1 MSYPP
6 LSGLPIN
13 SDTLSELQKNL
24 SGLNP
29 LQTAWLSGYLWARSQ
44 QMDAPVAV
52 SAGAAAAPGAPEQAS
67 PVLILSASQTGN
79 ARRVAQSLQD
89 KLKAAGV
96 ASVLKNAG
104 EYKSRQL
111 ASERLVLIV
120 ASTQGDGEPPEEAL
134 TLHKALFG
142 KKPPEVKSL
151 QFAVLGLGDSSYP
164 DFCQAGKDFDSRL
177 EQLGAQR
184 LFERVDC
191 DLDYQATADQWVE
204 KAVAWLVEHE
214 SRNTAATSTAGS
226 VSALVNEPQTHAQIY
241 TREKPFTA
249 TILTN
254 QKITSRDSL
263 KDVRHLEF
271 DLGDSGIRY
280 QPGDALGV
288 WFRNDP
294 ALADSILSSTGVDG
308 AANVTLA
315 DGKTQVGIRYALIH
329 HLEITQNTP
338 AFVKGYAHITQDPGL
353 LELIADTKALQDY
366 IADTPIDVV
375 LRRVPQA
382 LTAQQLSDLLRP
394 LTPRLYSIASAQEE
408 VGDEVHITVALVEY
422 EQDTVQYLGGASGY
436 LNRRLEAGD
445 EVDIFIE
452 PSAHFRLPQDAQTPI
467 IMIGAG
473 TGIAPFRAF
482 MQKRDAED
490 QEGPNWLI
498 FGNQSFKDDFLYQL
512 EWQQLAKSERLS
524 HYSFAWSRDQQEK
537 IYVQHKLKQEGRQ
550 LWQWL
555 QKGAHLYVCG
565 DASRMAKDVE
575 AALLEVIASEG
586 GLSVDDADAYLDEL
600 RESHRYQRDVY

>member
-44 QMDAPVAV
+44 QMDTP
-52 SAGAAAAPGAPEQAS
+52 AAAGTPAAATAAADPAS

-79 ARRVAQSLQD
+79 ARRVAQSLQE
-89 KLKAAGV
+89 KLRSAGV
-96 ASVLKNAG
+96 ASVVKNAG
-104 EYKSRQL
+104 DYKSRQL

-134 TLHKALFG
+134 TLHKALFS

-164 DFCQAGKDFDSRL
+164 DFCQAGKDFDTRL
-177 EQLGAQR
+177 AELGAQR

-191 DLDYQATADQWVE
+191 DLDYQATADAWVE
-204 KAVAWLVEHE
+204 QMVAWLVEHE
-214 SRNTAATSTAGS
+214 SRSTATDAPSS
-226 VSALVNEPQTHAQIY
+226 VSALVNEPQVHAQIY

-249 TILTN
+249 SILTN
-254 QKITSRDSL
+254 QKITSRQSS

-271 DLGDSGIRY
+271 DLADSGIRY
-280 QPGDALGV
+280 QPGDALGI

-294 ALADSILSSTGVDG
+294 ALVDSILSSVGLDG
-308 AANVTLA
+308 SEAVTISE
-315 DGKTQVGIRYALIH
+315 GKALGIRDALIH

-338 AFVKGYAHITQDPGL
+338 AFVKGYAQMTQDPGL
-353 LELIADTKALQDY
+353 LELIADNKALQGY
-366 IADTPIDVV
+366 IAVTPIDVV
-375 LRRVPQA
+375 LRRVPHA
-382 LTAQQLSDLLRP
+382 LTAEQLQGLLRP

-408 VGDEVHITVALVEY
+408 VGDEVHITVSLVEY
-422 EQDTVQYLGGASGY
+422 EQDAKQYQGAASGF

-445 EVDIFIE
+445 EVEIFIE
-452 PSAHFRLPQDAQTPI
+452 PSAHFRLPQDAQTPV

-482 MQKRDAED
+482 MQKRDAD
-490 QEGPNWLI
+490 DAGGKNWLI
-498 FGNQSFKDDFLYQL
+498 FGNPSFKDDFLYQL
-512 EWQQLAKSERLS
+512 EWQQLAKSGRLS
-524 HYSFAWSRDQQEK
+524 RYSFAWSRDQQEK
-537 IYVQHKLKQEGRQ
+537 VYVQHKLLEEGAE

-555 QKGAHLYVCG
+555 QEGAHLYVCG
-565 DASRMAKDVE
+565 DATRMAKDVE
-575 AALLEVIASEG
+575 SALLEVLAREG
-586 GLSVDDADAYLDEL
+586 GLSVEDADAYLDEL

>member
-44 QMDAPVAV
+44 QMDMPA
-52 SAGAAAAPGAPEQAS
+52 SAGAAAGAATPAAEPVS
-67 PVLILSASQTGN
+67 PVLVLSASQTGN
-79 ARRVAQSLQD
+79 ARRVAQSLQE
-89 KLKAAGV
+89 KLSAAGV
-96 ASVLKNAG
+96 ASVLKNVG
-104 EYKSRQL
+104 DYKSRQL
-111 ASERLVLIV
+111 ASERLVLLV
-120 ASTQGDGEPPEEAL
+120 TSTQGDGEPPEEAL
-134 TLHKALFG
+134 TLHKALFS

-151 QFAVLGLGDSSYP
+151 KYAVLGLGDSSYP

-177 EQLGAQR
+177 NELGAER

-191 DLDYQATADQWVE
+191 DLDYQASADAWVE
-204 KAVAWLVEHE
+204 KTVAWLVEHE
-214 SRNTAATSTAGS
+214 TRSAAPSAPAS
-226 VSALVNEPQTHAQIY
+226 VSSLVTEPQVHEQIY
-241 TREKPFTA
+241 TREKPYTA

-254 QKITSRDSL
+254 QKITSRQSQ

-271 DLGDSGIRY
+271 DLADSGIRY

-288 WFRNDP
+288 WFHND
-294 ALADSILSSTGVDG
+294 AGLVDSILASVSLEGTESITLKDG
-308 AANVTLA
+308 RSLP
-315 DGKTQVGIRYALIH
+315 IREALQRE
-329 HLEITQNTP
+329 LEITQNTP
-338 AFVKGYAHITQDPGL
+338 AFMKGYAQITGDQAL
-353 LELIADTKALQDY
+353 LDLATDNKALQEY
-366 IADTPIDVV
+366 IAWTPIDVV
-375 LRRVPQA
+375 LRRVPHA
-382 LTAQQLSDLLRP
+382 LTAEQLQGLLRP

-422 EQDTVQYLGGASGY
+422 EKDTKQYLGGASGY

-452 PSAHFRLPQDAQTPI
+452 PSAHFRLPQDPQTPI

-482 MQKRDAED
+482 MQKRDAD
-490 QEGPNWLI
+490 DAEGQNWLI

-524 HYSFAWSRDQQEK
+524 RYSFAWSRDQKEK
-537 IYVQHKLKQEGRQ
+537 VYVQHKLLQESAE

-565 DASRMAKDVE
+565 DASRMARDVE
-575 AALLEVIASEG
+575 SALLEVIAREG
-586 GLSVDDADAYLDEL
+586 SLSADDAEAYLDEL

>member
-52 SAGAAAAPGAPEQAS
+52 GAGAAATPGTPEQAS

-89 KLKAAGV
+89 KLQAAGV
-96 ASVLKNAG
+96 ASVLKNSG
-104 EYKSRQL
+104 DYKSRQL

-177 EQLGAQR
+177 EQLGAKR

-204 KAVAWLVEHE
+204 KTVAWLVEHE
-214 SRNTAATSTAGS
+214 SRNTAETSTPAS
-226 VSALVNEPQTHAQIY
+226 VSALVNEPQVHAQIY

-315 DGKTQVGIRYALIH
+315 NGKTLGVRDALIH

-338 AFVKGYAHITQDPGL
+338 AFVKGYAQITQDPGL
-353 LELIADTKALQDY
+353 LELVANTKALQDY
-366 IADTPIDVV
+366 IAETPIDVV
-375 LRRVPQA
+375 LRRVPQE
-382 LTAQQLSDLLRP
+382 LTAQQLCDLLRP

-422 EQDTVQYLGGASGY
+422 EQDTIQYQGGASGY

-490 QEGPNWLI
+490 QEGANWLI

-524 HYSFAWSRDQQEK
+524 RYSFAWSRDQQEK
-537 IYVQHKLKQEGRQ
+537 IYVQHKLLQEGTQ

>member
-13 SDTLSELQKNL
+13 SDMLSELQKNL

-44 QMDAPVAV
+44 QMDMPAA
-52 SAGAAAAPGAPEQAS
+52 AGAAPGVAAPAAEPVS
-67 PVLILSASQTGN
+67 PVLVLSASQTGN
-79 ARRVAQSLQD
+79 ARRVAQSLHE
-89 KLKAAGV
+89 KLQTAGV
-96 ASVLKNAG
+96 ASILKNAG
-104 EYKSRQL
+104 DYKSRQL
-111 ASERLVLIV
+111 ASERLVLLV

-134 TLHKALFG
+134 TLHKTLFG
-142 KKPPEVKSL
+142 KKAPEVKAL
-151 QFAVLGLGDSSYP
+151 KYAVLGLGDSSYP
-164 DFCQAGKDFDSRL
+164 DFCQAARDFDTRL
-177 EQLGAQR
+177 NELGAER

-191 DLDYQATADQWVE
+191 DLDYQAAADAWVE
-204 KAVAWLVEHE
+204 QTVAWLVEHE
-214 SRNTAATSTAGS
+214 TRSTSADAPGS
-226 VSALVNEPQTHAQIY
+226 VSALVSEPQVHEQIY

-249 TILTN
+249 AILTN
-254 QKITSRDSL
+254 QKITSRQSL

-271 DLGDSGIRY
+271 DLAGSGIRY

-288 WFRNDP
+288 WFRNDSS
-294 ALADSILSSTGVDG
+294 LVDSILSSVSLDG
-308 AANVTLA
+308 SETISLN
-315 DGKTQVGIRYALIH
+315 DGKTLPIRDALVQ

-338 AFVKGYAHITQDPGL
+338 AFVKGYAQITGDKAL
-353 LELIADTKALQDY
+353 LDLSADNKALQDY
-366 IADTPIDVV
+366 IAQTPIDVV
-375 LRRVPQA
+375 LRRVPHA
-382 LTAQQLSDLLRP
+382 LTAEQLLGLLRP

-408 VGDEVHITVALVEY
+408 VGEEVHITVGLVEY
-422 EQDTVQYLGGASGY
+422 EQDTRQYLGGASGY

-445 EVDIFIE
+445 EVEIFIE
-452 PSAHFRLPQDAQTPI
+452 PSAHFRLPQDPQTPI

-482 MQKRDAED
+482 LQKRDAD
-490 QEGPNWLI
+490 DAEGQNWLI

-524 HYSFAWSRDQQEK
+524 RYSFAWSRDQQEK
-537 IYVQHKLKQEGRQ
+537 VYVQHKLLQESAE

-575 AALLEVIASEG
+575 SALLEVIAREG
-586 GLSVDDADAYLDEL
+586 SLSAEDADAYLDEL

>member
-44 QMDAPVAV
+44 QMELLP
-52 SAGAAAAPGAPEQAS
+52 AAAGTAASAPAAAEVLA

-79 ARRVAQSLQD
+79 ARRVAQSLLE
-89 KLKAAGV
+89 KLTAAGV
-96 ASVLKNAG
+96 AAVLKNAG
-104 EYKSRQL
+104 DYKSRQL

-134 TLHKALFG
+134 TLHKALFS

-151 QFAVLGLGDSSYP
+151 QFAVLSLGDSSYP
-164 DFCQAGKDFDSRL
+164 DFCQAGKDFDSQL
-177 EQLGAQR
+177 AQLGAQR
-184 LFERVDC
+184 LFDRVDC
-191 DLDYQATADQWVE
+191 DLDFQATADAWVE

-214 SRNTAATSTAGS
+214 SRNAPAADAATS
-226 VSALVNEPQTHAQIY
+226 VQALVNEPQIHEQIY

-254 QKITSRDSL
+254 QKITSRQSQ

-288 WFRNDP
+288 WFKNDP
-294 ALADSILSSTGVDG
+294 ALVDSILSCVSLEGSETVKLTDG
-308 AANVTLA
+308 ATL
-315 DGKTQVGIRYALIH
+315 QIRDALIR

-338 AFVKGYAHITQDPGL
+338 AFVKGYAQIAQNQDL
-353 LELIADTKALQDY
+353 LDLVADSKLLQDY
-366 IADTPIDVV
+366 IANTPIDVV
-375 LRRVPQA
+375 LRRVPTV
-382 LTAQQLSDLLRP
+382 LTAEQLHGLLRP
-394 LTPRLYSIASAQEE
+394 LTPRLYSIASAQDE
-408 VGDEVHITVALVEY
+408 VGEEVHITVGLVEY
-422 EQDTVQYLGGASGY
+422 EQEAKQYFGGASGY
-436 LNRRLEAGD
+436 LNRRLESGD
-445 EVDIFIE
+445 EVDVFIE
-452 PSAHFRLPQDAQTPI
+452 PSTHFRLPQDPATPI
-467 IMIGAG
+467 VMIGAG

-482 MQKRDAED
+482 MQKRDANDEAG
-490 QEGPNWLI
+490 ENWLI

-512 EWQQLAKSERLS
+512 EWQQLAKSNRLS
-524 HYSFAWSRDQQEK
+524 RYSLAWSRDQNEK
-537 IYVQHKLKQEGRQ
+537 IYVQHKLLNEGAQ

-555 QKGAHLYVCG
+555 QNGAHLYVCG

-575 AALLEVIASEG
+575 AALLEVIAREG
-586 GLSVDDADAYLDEL
+586 GLSADDADAYLDQL

>member
-44 QMDAPVAV
+44 QMDAPAAV
-52 SAGAAAAPGAPEQAS
+52 GAGAAAAPGAPEQAS

-104 EYKSRQL
+104 DYKSRQL

-134 TLHKALFG
+134 TLHKSLFG

-204 KAVAWLVEHE
+204 KTVAWLVEHE
-214 SRNTAATSTAGS
+214 SRNTAATSAPAS
-226 VSALVNEPQTHAQIY
+226 VSALVNEPQVHAQIY

-315 DGKTQVGIRYALIH
+315 DGKTLGVRYALIH

-338 AFVKGYAHITQDPGL
+338 AFVKGYAQITQDPDL
-353 LELIADTKALQDY
+353 LELVANTKALQDY

-375 LRRVPQA
+375 LRRVPQV
-382 LTAQQLSDLLRP
+382 LTAQQLCDLLRP

-422 EQDTVQYLGGASGY
+422 EQDTIQYQGGASGY

-452 PSAHFRLPQDAQTPI
+452 PSAHFRLPQDTQTPI

-490 QEGPNWLI
+490 QEGANWLI

-524 HYSFAWSRDQQEK
+524 RYSFAWSRDQQEK
-537 IYVQHKLKQEGRQ
+537 IYVQHKLLQEGTQ

>member
-44 QMDAPVAV
+44 QMEAP
-52 SAGAAAAPGAPEQAS
+52 AAASAPAATAPGTPQQAS

-96 ASVLKNAG
+96 ASVLKNTG
-104 EYKSRQL
+104 DYKSRQL
-111 ASERLVLIV
+111 ASERLVLII

-142 KKPPEVKSL
+142 KKPPDVKAL

-177 EQLGAQR
+177 AELGAQR

-191 DLDYQATADQWVE
+191 DLDYQATADEWVE
-204 KAVAWLVEHE
+204 KTVGWLVEHE
-214 SRNTAATSTAGS
+214 SRNTEATAATGS
-226 VSALVNEPQTHAQIY
+226 VSALVNEPQVHAQIY

-271 DLGDSGIRY
+271 DLADSGIRY

-294 ALADSILSSTGVDG
+294 ALAESILSSTGIDG
-308 AANVTLA
+308 AEKVTLA
-315 DGKTQVGIRYALIH
+315 DGNSLAVRDALVH
-329 HLEITQNTP
+329 RLEITQNTP
-338 AFVKGYAHITQDPGL
+338 AFVKGYAQITQDKAL
-353 LELIADTKALQDY
+353 LELVADSKALQEY
-366 IADTPIDVV
+366 ITDTPIDVV
-375 LRRVPQA
+375 LRRVPKV
-382 LTAQQLSDLLRP
+382 LTAQQLCGLLRP

-408 VGDEVHITVALVEY
+408 VGDEVHITVALVQY
-422 EQDTVQYLGGASGY
+422 EQDAKQYQGGASGY
-436 LNRRLEAGD
+436 LNRRVQAGD
-445 EVDIFIE
+445 EVEIFIE
-452 PSAHFRLPQDAQTPI
+452 SSANFRLPEDAQTSV

-490 QEGPNWLI
+490 HQGSNWLI

-512 EWQQLAKSERLS
+512 EWQQLAKSQRLS
-524 HYSFAWSRDQQEK
+524 RYSFAWSRDQQEK
-537 IYVQHKLKQEGRQ
+537 VYVQHKLLQEGQQ

-575 AALLEVIASEG
+575 AALLAVISREG
-586 GLSVDDADAYLDEL
+586 GLSADDADAYLDEL